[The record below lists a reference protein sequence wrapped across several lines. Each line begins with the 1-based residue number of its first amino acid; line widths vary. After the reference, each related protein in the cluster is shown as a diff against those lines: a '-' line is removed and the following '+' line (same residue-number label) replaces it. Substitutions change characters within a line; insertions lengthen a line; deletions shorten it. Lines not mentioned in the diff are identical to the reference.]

1 MFPCSR
7 SISNYEKLKRI
18 GAGTYGTVYRA
29 KEVETG
35 ELVAVKQVKLQNEKE
50 GFPITALREIRL
62 LQQLRHPNIVELCVC
77 FLSFPLLSSKF
88 VAYFF
93 CIEEKWSRL

>member
-1 MFPCSR
+1 MALFIGKPWFPSCPSCSH
-7 SISNYEKLKRI
+7 YCF
-18 GAGTYGTVYRA
+18 RA